1 MTADDILFD
10 VSDGFIASD
19 FKEDT
24 GGAGGVM
31 KSVYH
36 FFRRITTVSSNYFRS
51 QTEIQILILL
61 LTY

>member
-19 FKEDT
+19 FTENT

-36 FFRRITTVSSNYFRS
+36 FFAG
-51 QTEIQILILL
+51 
-61 LTY
+61 